1 MILNKDSEQFKKNQ
15 INKFNNIKNL
25 RIFLKM
31 TQKEFIS
38 SFLLDKD
45 GKSKISISTLSNLEN
60 KGGIIVDDVICDL
73 SRSLNINHLVFTF
86 DQDDFLDMIENQ
98 YRLGNNAFCLEKSK
112 KKDSL
117 PNLVNRLILHFADEI
132 IEGKIKKG
140 DQIESDRELAKRM
153 NVGRSAL
160 REALKVLQVM
170 GMIDIRPG
178 QGSYISKETTNFFEV
193 PLAWSLFM
201 NDKQIYDI
209 LQVRIMLEEKA
220 AELASFSVNK
230 EKLAKLDRIMADIEK
245 AYNEEDIHTFLELDL
260 EFHITIAEASGN
272 SVILLQ
278 ILTIQNLLK
287 RISRTGMQSKEDV
300 EKIYHEHLDVYKY
313 IKSGKGDHA
322 RASMK
327 SHMERSFA
335 RYKTD

>member
-15 INKFNNIKNL
+15 INKYNNIKNL
-25 RIFLKM
+25 RIFLNM

-38 SFLLDKD
+38 SFLSDED
-45 GKSKISISTLSNLEN
+45 GKGRISISTLSNLEN
-60 KGGIIVDDVICDL
+60 KGGVIVDEVICEL
-73 SRSLNINHLVFTF
+73 SSRLNINNLVFTY
-86 DQDDFLDMIENQ
+86 DQDEFIDMIDNQ
-98 YRLGNNAFCLEKSK
+98 YGLGNKTFSLDKSK

-117 PNLVNRLILHFADEI
+117 PNLVNRLILYFADEI
-132 IEGKIKKG
+132 IEGNLKKG
-140 DQIESDRELAKRM
+140 DQIESDRDLAKRL

-193 PLAWSLFM
+193 PLAWSIFM
-201 NDKQIYDI
+201 NDKQIFDI

-220 AELASFSVNK
+220 AELASFSADK
-230 EKLAKLDRIMADIEK
+230 EKIAKLDLIMEEIEK
-245 AYNEEDIHTFLELDL
+245 AYNEEDFHTFLELDL
-260 EFHITIAEASGN
+260 EFHITIAECSGN

-287 RISRTGMQSKEDV
+287 RISRTGMQSITDV
-300 EKIYHEHLDVYKY
+300 EKIYKEHLEVYNY
-313 IKSGKGDHA
+313 IKSGQSDHA
-322 RASMK
+322 RESMK